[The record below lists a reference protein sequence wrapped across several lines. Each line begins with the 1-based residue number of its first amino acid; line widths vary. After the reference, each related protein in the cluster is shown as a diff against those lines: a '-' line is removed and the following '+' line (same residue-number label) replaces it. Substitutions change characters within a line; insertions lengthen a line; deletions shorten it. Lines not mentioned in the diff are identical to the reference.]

1 MYLSSRII
9 IIKISMNRKKISLYL
24 LCGLLVLGA
33 TPVFA
38 VQLDNPLASGGVGV
52 SGVTGLVNQLIK
64 FVLGFTG
71 LLALLA
77 FIYGGI
83 LWMSSMGD
91 PKKVEKGKQVMIWSV
106 YGLAVIFASYGIV
119 LTLFEAL
126 GIK

>member
-1 MYLSSRII
+1 
-9 IIKISMNRKKISLYL
+9 MNRKIFFVL
-24 LCGLLVLGA
+24 LFCGSFILLAMPVL
-33 TPVFA
+33 A
-38 VQLDNPLASGGVGV
+38 VPLDNPLASGGGGV

-71 LLALLA
+71 LLSLLA

-91 PKKVEKGKQVMIWSV
+91 SKKVEKGKQVMIWSV
-106 YGLAVIFASYGIV
+106 FGLAVIFASYGIV

-126 GIK
+126 GVK

>member
-1 MYLSSRII
+1 MSAVP
-9 IIKISMNRKKISLYL
+9 
-24 LCGLLVLGA
+24 VL
-33 TPVFA
+33 A
-38 VQLDNPLASGGVGV
+38 VELKNPLASGGVGV
-52 SGVTGLVNQLIK
+52 TGITSLINQLIK

-106 YGLAVIFASYGIV
+106 YGLAIIFASYGIV

>member
-1 MYLSSRII
+1 MFKKRFLFGLVASLLLLSP
-9 IIKISMNRKKISLYL
+9 
-24 LCGLLVLGA
+24 GA
-33 TPVFA
+33 FA

-91 PKKVEKGKQVMIWSV
+91 PKKDEKGKQVMIWSV
-106 YGLAVIFASYGIV
+106 YGLAVIFGSYGIV

>member
-1 MYLSSRII
+1 MKKTVKYFLS
-9 IIKISMNRKKISLYL
+9 LA
-24 LCGLLVLGA
+24 LCFLVVA
-33 TPVFA
+33 PVLA
-38 VQLDNPLASGGVGV
+38 VPLDNPLAATGKEGGV

-71 LLALLA
+71 LLSLLA

-91 PKKVEKGKQVMIWSV
+91 SKKVEKGKQVMIWSV
-106 YGLAVIFASYGIV
+106 CGLAVIFASYGIV

-126 GIK
+126 GVK

>member
-1 MYLSSRII
+1 MFII
-9 IIKISMNRKKISLYL
+9 IIFYL
-24 LCGLLVLGA
+24 LII

-52 SGVTGLVNQLIK
+52 TGVTSLINQLIK

-91 PKKVEKGKQVMIWSV
+91 SKKVEKGKQVMIWSV
-106 YGLAVIFASYGIV
+106 YGLFIIFASYGIV

-126 GIK
+126 GVK

>member
-1 MYLSSRII
+1 MHKKRFLVGLILSF
-9 IIKISMNRKKISLYL
+9 LF
-24 LCGLLVLGA
+24 LCPSVL
-33 TPVFA
+33 A
-38 VQLDNPLASGGVGV
+38 VPLNNPLASGGE
-52 SGVTGLVNQLIK
+52 GVTGVVGLVNQLIK

-71 LLALLA
+71 LLSLLA

-83 LWMSSMGD
+83 LWMSSLGD